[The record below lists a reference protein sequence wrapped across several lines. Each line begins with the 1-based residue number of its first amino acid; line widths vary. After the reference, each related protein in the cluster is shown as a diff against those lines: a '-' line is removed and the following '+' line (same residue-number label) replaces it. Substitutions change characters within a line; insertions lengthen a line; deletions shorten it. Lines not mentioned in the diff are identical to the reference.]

1 MELLLVENV
10 WCQKQSWSLMHLLCS
25 VMVGFGL
32 RQNLGTAGKEHDPP
46 PLPPPKIGEA
56 LMMMMISMETH
67 VSRIKFISAP
77 PTFGG
82 GKGEVG

>member
-1 MELLLVENV
+1 
-10 WCQKQSWSLMHLLCS
+10 MHLLFHA
-25 VMVGFGL
+25 MVDFGL
-32 RQNLGTAGKEHDPP
+32 QQNLGTAGKEHAPPP

>member
-32 RQNLGTAGKEHDPP
+32 RRNF
-46 PLPPPKIGEA
+46 PPPKD
-56 LMMMMISMETH
+56 
-67 VSRIKFISAP
+67 
-77 PTFGG
+77 
-82 GKGEVG
+82 GEVLALYISESERNSLLSVQMM